1 MDDTPGASRGRK
13 PLARQGAGP
22 METRWPCPVCVG
34 ARMEKIHI
42 RDNSGTLILDACPR
56 CGGLWFE
63 RGEVGQLS
71 ARKPSTLRAHVP
83 TRADRVRP
91 PCIGCHAPLDR
102 DAEKCGACG
111 ERNVL
116 HCPSCDREMDR
127 REHAGLILDFCREC
141 HGVWFDNA
149 ELSAIWRVNLTAG
162 RQFGSTPRTTATG
175 IAAATADG
183 LVEAMFWSPHL
194 VVHGGAAVV
203 DLVGH
208 AAGPAAE
215 AIGGAAEGVFSAV
228 LEIISGLFDG
238 L

>member
-1 MDDTPGASRGRK
+1 MDDAPAPRLVRHD
-13 PLARQGAGP
+13 AQP

-34 ARMEKIHI
+34 ARMDKVHI
-42 RDNSGTLILDACPR
+42 RDRSGTLTLDTCPR

-71 ARKPSTLRAHVP
+71 ARKPSAIHMHVP
-83 TRADRVRP
+83 TRVDRVRP
-91 PCIGCHAPLDR
+91 PCLGCHAPLDR
-102 DAEKCGACG
+102 DAEKCEACG

-116 HCPSCDREMDR
+116 HCPACDREMDR
-127 REHAGLILDFCREC
+127 REHAGLILDFCRHC

-149 ELSAIWRVNLTAG
+149 ELSAIWRLNIA
-162 RQFGSTPRTTATG
+162 ATG
-175 IAAATADG
+175 SKFPSNRRMSGTNIAGATADG

-194 VVHGGAAVV
+194 VVYGGAAVIDV
-203 DLVGH
+203 VGH

-228 LEIISGLFDG
+228 MDIISGLFDG

>member
-1 MDDTPGASRGRK
+1 MDDANEPEPLVRQRGR
-13 PLARQGAGP
+13 PV
-22 METRWPCPVCVG
+22 ETRWPCPVCVG
-34 ARMEKIHI
+34 ARMEKIHV
-42 RDNSGTLILDACPR
+42 RDRSGTLTLDTCPR

-71 ARKPSTLRAHVP
+71 TRNPSSLRTHVP

-91 PCIGCHAPLDR
+91 PCLGCHAPLDR
-102 DAEKCGACG
+102 DEEKCAVCG

-127 REHAGLILDFCREC
+127 REHAGLILDFCRDC

-149 ELSAIWRVNLTAG
+149 ELSAIWRVNLSAG
-162 RQFGSTPRTTATG
+162 RNLPRNRRTTATDV
-175 IAAATADG
+175 AAATADG

-194 VVHGGAAVV
+194 VVYGGAAVI

-215 AIGGAAEGVFSAV
+215 AVGGAAEGVFSAV
-228 LEIISGLFDG
+228 LDIISGLFDG

>member
-1 MDDTPGASRGRK
+1 MPEAHDRK
-13 PLARQGAGP
+13 ALVRRTVGP
-22 METRWPCPVCVG
+22 VETRWPCPVCVG
-34 ARMEKIHI
+34 ARMEKIQI
-42 RDNSGTLILDACPR
+42 KDRRGTLTLDACPR

-63 RGEVGQLS
+63 RGEVGHLS
-71 ARKPSTLRAHVP
+71 TRKPSSLRAHVP
-83 TRADRVRP
+83 TRATRVRP
-91 PCIGCHAPLDR
+91 PCLGCHAPLDR
-102 DAEKCGACG
+102 DAEKCAACG

-127 REHAGLILDFCREC
+127 REHAGLILDFCRDC

-149 ELSAIWRVNLTAG
+149 ELSAIWRVNLSASGNLRSARRTSAG
-162 RQFGSTPRTTATG
+162 DIG
-175 IAAATADG
+175 AATADG

-194 VVHGGAAVV
+194 VVHGGAAVI

>member
-1 MDDTPGASRGRK
+1 MDK
-13 PLARQGAGP
+13 
-22 METRWPCPVCVG
+22 V
-34 ARMEKIHI
+34 HI
-42 RDNSGTLILDACPR
+42 RDRSGTLTLDTCPR

-71 ARKPSTLRAHVP
+71 ARKPSAIHMHVP

-91 PCIGCHAPLDR
+91 PCLGCHAPLDR
-102 DAEKCGACG
+102 DAEKCQACG

-116 HCPSCDREMDR
+116 HCPACDREMDR
-127 REHAGLILDFCREC
+127 REHAGLILDFCRHC

-149 ELSAIWRVNLTAG
+149 ELSAIWRLNIA
-162 RQFGSTPRTTATG
+162 ATG
-175 IAAATADG
+175 GKLPSSRRMSGTDIAAATADG

-194 VVHGGAAVV
+194 VVYGGAAVIDV
-203 DLVGH
+203 VGH

-228 LEIISGLFDG
+228 MDIISGLFDG

>member
-1 MDDTPGASRGRK
+1 MREPGFTPPVRHGG
-13 PLARQGAGP
+13 GP
-22 METRWPCPVCVG
+22 VETRWPCPVCVG
-34 ARMEKIHI
+34 ARMDKIHI
-42 RDNSGTLILDACPR
+42 KDASGTLTLDTCPR

-63 RGEVGQLS
+63 RGEVGRLAS
-71 ARKPSTLRAHVP
+71 RKPSTLRAHIA

-91 PCIGCHAPLDR
+91 PCLSCHAPLDR
-102 DAEKCGACG
+102 DAEKCGTCG

-127 REHAGLILDFCREC
+127 REHAGLVLDFCRHC

-149 ELSAIWRVNLTAG
+149 ELSAIWRVNLAAG
-162 RQFGSTPRTTATG
+162 HGQSGSTRRVAG
-175 IAAATADG
+175 ADVAAAAADG
-183 LVEAMFWSPHL
+183 LVHAMFWSPHL
-194 VVHGGAAVV
+194 VVHGGVAVV

>member
-1 MDDTPGASRGRK
+1 MDDAPGPRLVRHDA
-13 PLARQGAGP
+13 QP

-34 ARMEKIHI
+34 ARMDKVHI
-42 RDNSGTLILDACPR
+42 RDRSGTLTLDTCPR

-71 ARKPSTLRAHVP
+71 ARKPSAIHMHVP

-91 PCIGCHAPLDR
+91 PCLGCHAPLDR
-102 DAEKCGACG
+102 DAEKCDACG

-127 REHAGLILDFCREC
+127 REHAGLILDFCKHC

-149 ELSAIWRVNLTAG
+149 ELSAIWRLNIA
-162 RQFGSTPRTTATG
+162 ATG
-175 IAAATADG
+175 GTLPSNRRMSGTAIAGATADG

-194 VVHGGAAVV
+194 VVYGGAAVIDV
-203 DLVGH
+203 VGH

-228 LEIISGLFDG
+228 MEIISGLFDG

>member
-1 MDDTPGASRGRK
+1 MDDASRPRLVRHEAK
-13 PLARQGAGP
+13 PV
-22 METRWPCPVCVG
+22 ETRWPCPVCVG
-34 ARMEKIHI
+34 ARMDKVHLKD
-42 RDNSGTLILDACPR
+42 RSGTLTLDTCPR

-71 ARKPSTLRAHVP
+71 ARKPSAIQAHVP
-83 TRADRVRP
+83 SRADRVRP

-102 DAEKCGACG
+102 DAEKCAACG

-116 HCPSCDREMDR
+116 HCPQCDREMDR
-127 REHAGLILDFCREC
+127 REHAGLILDFCRDC

-149 ELSAIWRVNLTAG
+149 ELSAIWRVNLATHG
-162 RQFGSTPRTTATG
+162 RALGGRRYSGPE

-194 VVHGGAAVV
+194 VMYGGAAVI

-215 AIGGAAEGVFSAV
+215 AVGGAAEGVFSAV
-228 LEIISGLFDG
+228 LDIISGLFDG

>member
-1 MDDTPGASRGRK
+1 MDDATGPRLVRHDAK
-13 PLARQGAGP
+13 P

-34 ARMEKIHI
+34 ARMDKVHI
-42 RDNSGTLILDACPR
+42 KDRSGTLTLDTCPR

-71 ARKPSTLRAHVP
+71 ARKPSAITTHVP
-83 TRADRVRP
+83 TRRDRVRP

-102 DAEKCGACG
+102 DAEKCEACG

-116 HCPSCDREMDR
+116 HCPQCDREMDR
-127 REHAGLILDFCREC
+127 REHAGLILDFCRNC

-149 ELSAIWRVNLTAG
+149 ELSAIWRVSLAMQQGKLGAG
-162 RQFGSTPRTTATG
+162 RRSSGTN

-194 VVHGGAAVV
+194 VVYGGAAAI

-215 AIGGAAEGVFSAV
+215 AIGGAAEGVFAAV
-228 LEIISGLFDG
+228 LDIISGLFDG

>member
-1 MDDTPGASRGRK
+1 MDDAPGPRLVRHDA
-13 PLARQGAGP
+13 QP

-34 ARMEKIHI
+34 ARMDKVHI
-42 RDNSGTLILDACPR
+42 RDRSGTLTLDTCPR

-71 ARKPSTLRAHVP
+71 ARKPSAIHMHVP

-91 PCIGCHAPLDR
+91 PCLGCHAPLDR
-102 DAEKCGACG
+102 DAEKCQACG

-116 HCPSCDREMDR
+116 HCPACDREMDR
-127 REHAGLILDFCREC
+127 REHAGLILDFCRHC

-149 ELSAIWRVNLTAG
+149 ELSAIWRLNIA
-162 RQFGSTPRTTATG
+162 ATG
-175 IAAATADG
+175 GKLPSSRRMSGTDIAGATADG

-194 VVHGGAAVV
+194 VVYGGAAVIDV
-203 DLVGH
+203 VGH

-228 LEIISGLFDG
+228 MDIISGLFDG

>member
-1 MDDTPGASRGRK
+1 MRDGEPRLPVQLGVR
-13 PLARQGAGP
+13 PV
-22 METRWPCPVCVG
+22 ETRWPCPVCVG
-34 ARMEKIHI
+34 ARMEKVHI
-42 RDNSGTLILDACPR
+42 KDASGALTLDTCPR

-63 RGEVGQLS
+63 RGEVGSLA
-71 ARKPSTLRAHVP
+71 ARKASTLRAHVP
-83 TRADRVRP
+83 TRAERVRP
-91 PCIGCHAPLDR
+91 PCLSCQTPLDR
-102 DAEKCGACG
+102 DAEKCVACG

-127 REHAGLILDFCREC
+127 REHAGLVLDFCRHC

-149 ELSAIWRVNLTAG
+149 ELSAIWRVNLAAG
-162 RQFGSTPRTTATG
+162 RGQLGSNRRMSGTDVGYVA
-175 IAAATADG
+175 ADG
-183 LVEAMFWSPHL
+183 LLQAMFWSPHL
-194 VVHGGAAVV
+194 VVHGGAAVI

-215 AIGGAAEGVFSAV
+215 AVGGAAEGVFSAV

>member
-1 MDDTPGASRGRK
+1 
-13 PLARQGAGP
+13 

-42 RDNSGTLILDACPR
+42 RDNSGTLTLDTCPR

-162 RQFGSTPRTTATG
+162 RQLGSTPRTTATG

>member
-1 MDDTPGASRGRK
+1 MDDATGPRLVRHDA
-13 PLARQGAGP
+13 QP

-34 ARMEKIHI
+34 ARMDKVHI
-42 RDNSGTLILDACPR
+42 RDRSGTLTLDTCPR

-71 ARKPSTLRAHVP
+71 ARKPSAIHMHVP

-91 PCIGCHAPLDR
+91 PCLGCHAPLDR
-102 DAEKCGACG
+102 DAEKCEACG

-116 HCPSCDREMDR
+116 YCPSCDREMDR
-127 REHAGLILDFCREC
+127 REHAGLILDFCTHC

-149 ELSAIWRVNLTAG
+149 ELSAIWRLNIA
-162 RQFGSTPRTTATG
+162 ATG
-175 IAAATADG
+175 GKFPSNRRMSGTDIAGATADG

-194 VVHGGAAVV
+194 VVYGGAAVIDV
-203 DLVGH
+203 VGH

-228 LEIISGLFDG
+228 MDIISGLFDG